1 MDNPFRRRATEFL
14 REDEAFLAVVT
25 PDPIKYF
32 LETPGS
38 SGRLYDRLV
47 LLRGTPGSGKTTLAR
62 LFEYP
67 TFHTLA
73 QNRNFEGHKDISAAL
88 VACDAMNEMLPKVL
102 GFRLPLETDYRDF
115 WEFGYREELKS
126 NLMTA
131 LLQAR
136 AVLGW
141 FRHLKKAGIDERDVK
156 IITRPEAAAFVDTIG
171 GIEGSAIRERAARV
185 ENAIYQVMNSLIA
198 PEESALPADATQ
210 PYRPFDIIDR
220 ISIPFSGG
228 QSVSIELIPLA
239 IFDDAHL
246 LHPEQFRSLEKFL
259 MRRELRVARWM
270 IARFDILVPQDAL
283 RSVSLDA
290 ADAAKF
296 PGVSADRETE
306 VILLQSSGIRRTERT
321 RFRRMAKDMASRYLR
336 RMPVLSERGLTNITN
351 LLGDTAVTISE
362 NELTKLR
369 KSVQSVQK
377 SLNVNANDRAKLETQ
392 IDEFKKADSEEI
404 RLQMLKVMM
413 HRFAG
418 RRRRQA
424 PTLFDNGDQDESDV
438 RVSANDNVYASAIFN
453 LFHDHGRPYYFGIDD
468 VCDASNENAEQFL
481 QLTAELV
488 EEIVTQVARG
498 KPVLLTPQK
507 QNTLLRKCGEK
518 FIHGWNFPHDQK
530 VKSLVQ
536 EIANRCF
543 AKSREPNG
551 AVIANAIG
559 IPQDQFDQMA
569 EDHPTLATVM
579 QFAIAY
585 NAVSLV
591 PHYSCKERNWCLLE
605 LGGMV
610 LLKHGLTLKRGGFI
624 ESTTDELSKFLTES
638 TV

>member
-25 PDPIKYF
+25 PEPIEYF
-32 LETPGS
+32 LEKPGS

-67 TFHTLA
+67 TFHTLTR
-73 QNRNFEGHKDISAAL
+73 NRNFEGHKDISAAL
-88 VACDAMNEMLPKVL
+88 VSCDAMQETLPKVL

-115 WEFGYREELKS
+115 WEFDYREDLKS

-141 FRHLKKAGIDERDVK
+141 FRHLKKSGVDESQVA
-156 IITRPEAAAFVDTIG
+156 IATRPEAAAFVETIG
-171 GIEGSAIRERAARV
+171 GTDGMSIRDRAAKV

-198 PEESALPADATQ
+198 PQESELPFDATQ

-220 ISIPFSGG
+220 IRIPFTSGG
-228 QSVSIELIPLA
+228 RESIELIPLA
-239 IFDDAHL
+239 IFDDAHV

-259 MRRELRVARWM
+259 LRRELRVARWM
-270 IARFDILVPQDAL
+270 IARFDVLVPHEAL
-283 RSVSLDA
+283 KAVSQDA

-306 VILLQSSGIRRTERT
+306 VILLQSSGLRRTERT
-321 RFRRMAKDMASRYLR
+321 RFRKMARGMATRYLR
-336 RMPVLSERGLTNITN
+336 RMPVLSERGLVNIAN
-351 LLGDTAVTISE
+351 LLGDTDVAISE
-362 NELTKLR
+362 TALKSLR
-369 KSVQSVQK
+369 KSVDSTQK
-377 SLNVNANDRAKLETQ
+377 SLDINDANRNKLEAQ
-392 IDEFKKADSEEI
+392 IDDFKRADSEEI
-404 RLQMLKVMM
+404 QLQMLKTMM
-413 HRFAG
+413 YRFDK
-418 RRRRQA
+418 RRRRRA
-424 PTLFDNGDQDESDV
+424 PTLFDTDDKSESDV
-438 RVSANDNVYASAIFN
+438 QVAANNDVYSAALFN

-468 VCDASNENAEQFL
+468 VCDASSENAEQFL

-498 KPVLLTPQK
+498 KNVLLTPQK
-507 QNTLLRKCGEK
+507 QDTLLRKCGEK

-530 VKSLVQ
+530 VKLLVQ
-536 EIANRCF
+536 AIAQRCLE
-543 AKSREPNG
+543 KSREPNG

-559 IPQDQFDQMA
+559 IPQEQFDTIA
-569 EDHPTLATVM
+569 TDHPILATVL

-585 NAVSLV
+585 NAISLV
-591 PHYSCKERNWCLLE
+591 PHHSCKKQTWCLLE

-610 LLKHGLTLKRGGFI
+610 LLKHGLTLRRGGFI
-624 ESTTDELSKFLTES
+624 ESTADEISKFLAES
-638 TV
+638 NG

>member
-25 PDPIKYF
+25 PEPIKYF
-32 LETPGS
+32 LEEPGS

-62 LFEYP
+62 LFEFP

-73 QNRNFEGHKDISAAL
+73 QNRNFEGHQAISAAL
-88 VACDAMNEMLPKVL
+88 AACDAMEEKLPKVL

-115 WEFGYREELKS
+115 WEFGYREDLKS

-141 FRHLKKAGIDERDVK
+141 FRHLKKAGVEASDVT

-171 GIEGSAIRERAARV
+171 GTVGPAVREQAAKV
-185 ENAIYQVMNSLIA
+185 ENAIYQVMNSLVA
-198 PEESALPADATQ
+198 PEESALPTDATQ

-220 ISIPFSGG
+220 VRIPFSG
-228 QSVSIELIPLA
+228 SERESIELIPLA
-239 IFDDAHL
+239 IFDDAHV

-259 MRRELRVARWM
+259 LRRELRVARWM
-270 IARFDILVPQDAL
+270 IARFDILIPHEAL
-283 RSVSLDA
+283 KAVSQDA

-306 VILLQSSGIRRTERT
+306 VILLQSSGLRRTERT
-321 RFRRMAKDMASRYLR
+321 RFRKMAKAMAARYLR
-336 RMPVLSERGLTNITN
+336 RMPVLSERGLVNITN
-351 LLGDTAVTISE
+351 LLGDTAVAISPMSLE
-362 NELTKLR
+362 ALR
-369 KSVQSVQK
+369 KSVDGTQK
-377 SLNVNANDRAKLETQ
+377 SLDINTADRQKLQSQ
-392 IDEFKKADSEEI
+392 IDEFKRADTEEVQ
-404 RLQMLKVMM
+404 LQMLKIMM
-413 HRFAG
+413 NRFAG
-418 RRRRQA
+418 RRRRRA
-424 PTLFDNGDQDESDV
+424 PSLFDTDDQSESEVQVAANSDV
-438 RVSANDNVYASAIFN
+438 YSAAVFN
-453 LFHDHGRPYYFGIDD
+453 LFHDYGRPYYFGVDD
-468 VCDASNENAEQFL
+468 VCDASSENAEQFL

-498 KPVLLTPQK
+498 KNVLLTPQK
-507 QNTLLRKCGEK
+507 QNSLMRKCGEK
-518 FIHGWNFPHDQK
+518 FIHGWNFPHDHK
-530 VKSLVQ
+530 VKMLVQ
-536 EIANRCF
+536 AIATRCF

-551 AVIANAIG
+551 SVIANAIG
-559 IPQDQFDQMA
+559 IPQDQFDRIA
-569 EDHPTLATVM
+569 TDHPVLATVL

-591 PHYSCKERNWCLLE
+591 PHHSCKKQSWCLLE

-624 ESTTDELSKFLTES
+624 ESTSEELSAFLAEPKA
-638 TV
+638 

>member
-25 PDPIKYF
+25 PEPIKYF
-32 LETPGS
+32 LEEAGK

-67 TFHTLA
+67 TFHTLS
-73 QNRNFEGHKDISAAL
+73 QNRNFEGHKDISSAL
-88 VACDAMNEMLPKVL
+88 ASCGAMQDGLPRVL

-115 WEFGYREELKS
+115 WEFGYREELKT

-141 FRHLKKAGIDERDVK
+141 FRHLKKAGIGEDEVA
-156 IITRPEAAAFVDTIG
+156 IVTRPEASDLVNTIG
-171 GIEGSAIRERAARV
+171 GADGRSIRERAAKV
-185 ENAIYQVMNSLIA
+185 ENAIYQVMNSLVA
-198 PEESALPADATQ
+198 PDEAHLPSDAIQ

-220 ISIPFSGG
+220 IQIPLGEGISD
-228 QSVSIELIPLA
+228 LIPLA

-259 MRRELRVARWM
+259 LRRELRVARWM
-270 IARFDILVPQDAL
+270 IARFDILVPQEALEAVSQDAT
-283 RSVSLDA
+283 
-290 ADAAKF
+290 DAAKF
-296 PGVSADRETE
+296 PGVSAERETE
-306 VILLQSSGIRRTERT
+306 KILLQSSGLRRTERT
-321 RFRRMAKDMASRYLR
+321 RFRKMAKDMASRYLR

-351 LLGDTAVTISE
+351 LLGDTIVAISPP
-362 NELTKLR
+362 ELARLK
-369 KSVQSVQK
+369 KSVGSTQK
-377 SLNVNANDRAKLETQ
+377 SLEINAADRSKLERQ
-392 IDEFKKADSEEI
+392 IEDFKKADTEEVQ
-404 RLQMLKVMM
+404 LQMLKVMM

-418 RRRRQA
+418 RRRRIV
-424 PTLFDNGDQDESDV
+424 PSLFPADDQTESDV
-438 RVSANDNVYASAIFN
+438 QVAANADVYSAAVFN
-453 LFHDHGRPYYFGIDD
+453 LFHDHKRPYYFGIDD
-468 VCDASNENAEQFL
+468 VCDASSENAEQFL

-498 KPVLLTPQK
+498 KSVQLTPQK
-507 QNTLLRKCGEK
+507 QNVLLRKCGEK
-518 FIHGWNFPHDQK
+518 FIYGWNFPHDRK
-530 VKSLVQ
+530 VKNLVD
-536 EIANRCF
+536 EIARRCF
-543 AKSREPNG
+543 EKSREPNG
-551 AVIANAIG
+551 AVIANAVG
-559 IPQDQFDQMA
+559 IPQEQFDRMA
-569 EDHPTLATVM
+569 KDYPVLATVL

-591 PHYSCKERNWCLLE
+591 PHHSCKSKSWCLLE

-624 ESTTDELSKFLTES
+624 ESNADELSTLLTEPKR
-638 TV
+638 